1 MQWIFIRHQFY
12 RHLTFAVMY
21 LVLWCTAANANAAP
35 ATPVTNLNHYFQES
49 WTTRQGLPH
58 NTINSI
64 SQSED
69 GYLWIATW
77 EGLVRFNGKQFRVFG
92 RTDLDGLPDSGIR
105 SISLDRKGALLAVGS
120 RGGFIRRQIK
130 SWQAFPSLN
139 VLTNAVVQDE
149 RLGYWLATEGQ
160 GLYYQHADGS
170 RVQYTVNDGLPSN
183 VIHSLARDSAG
194 RIWIGTGRGLAVIEH
209 EGSVIRVISD
219 VPAIPV
225 FTLLSQGEM
234 LLVGTENGA
243 YSWQQGQAHLF
254 HPGLNGMAIS
264 ALLWRNDTLWVGT
277 TDRGLFRILRGQ
289 LEQLSIDGGSPNNR
303 ILSLFADRE
312 NSIWAGT
319 NGGLFRLREAPFVTY
334 TAERGLAGDYV
345 RSVMAHRDGSIWVG
359 TSQGI
364 SRIQNQQIETIN
376 IAADSQGQSVLSLA
390 QAEDGA
396 VWIGTYTDGVLL
408 WRDGRIVQQLNRD
421 NGLLANEIRSVLPD
435 GKGGLWVGTAQ
446 GLNHVSMQGIKTY
459 GTADGLPAPFIM
471 ALYQYTDGRLFIG
484 TGGGVAVMQPDG
496 RITPLDF
503 SSLDGAEY
511 AFGFLPD
518 PVLDVLWMTTDRG
531 LIAYELTQ
539 GRQTML
545 GREQG
550 LPFDKLFQ
558 AVADKQHNLWISSN
572 RGILRLQRQHVMAL
586 LSGAATTLEF
596 EIFGESDG
604 MQSAQANGGSMP
616 AATLAHAGSV
626 WFATSKGV
634 SWVQP
639 GILKH
644 FAATIPP
651 VVIEGVRINGA
662 ELQPSQNIQFPAG
675 VSRLEF
681 SFAGLGYVM
690 PQRML
695 YRTRLVGFD
704 SDWVYRSTQ
713 NVAEYT
719 NLSPG
724 NYEFR
729 VSAAYPQG
737 GWSPQDAVLRFRIKP
752 FFWQLPAFW
761 FVLFTITLV
770 SVVIL
775 VRWRIGQLKRREQ
788 LLQLQI
794 AEKTAEL
801 QQLARSD
808 ALTGLANRRAFDEA
822 LHRECVRARR
832 SGSPLML
839 VLLDIDH
846 FKQVNDKF
854 SHSVGDTV
862 LKHIA
867 NEISRHCREGDT
879 VARWG
884 GEEFAILLPDTSV
897 TDAAEICERIRSAIM
912 QIDCSAY
919 ADGLAL
925 TISMGIAAFS
935 AETSHSKLLV
945 RADQALYQAKQQG
958 RNRIDIASF

>member
-1 MQWIFIRHQFY
+1 MQWIFIRHHFY
-12 RHLTFAVMY
+12 RQLTSFVVF
-21 LVLWCTAANANAAP
+21 LVLCCAATSVGAAP
-35 ATPVTNLNHYFQES
+35 ATAATNLNHYFQES

-77 EGLVRFNGKQFRVFG
+77 EGLVRFNGRQFHVFG

-105 SISLDRKGALLAVGS
+105 VITRDRKGALLAVGS
-120 RGGFIRRQIK
+120 RGGFMRRQAK
-130 SWQAFPSLN
+130 NWQAYPPLD

-149 RLGYWLATEGQ
+149 HSGYWLATEGQ
-160 GLYYQHADGS
+160 GLYYQSADG
-170 RVQYTVNDGLPSN
+170 RRAQYTEKDGLPSN
-183 VIHSLARDSAG
+183 VIHSLALDADG
-194 RIWIGTGRGLAVIEH
+194 RLWIGSGRGLAVLEQAN
-209 EGSVIRVISD
+209 STIRVIDD

-225 FTLLSQGEM
+225 FTLLPRGEM
-234 LLVGTENGA
+234 LLAGTENGL
-243 YSWQQGQAHLF
+243 YSWQLGQASVFQPELS
-254 HPGLNGMAIS
+254 GMAIS
-264 ALLWRNDTLWVGT
+264 ALLWRHDALWLGT
-277 TDRGLFRILRGQ
+277 TDRGLFRLSHGH
-289 LEQLSIDGGSPNNR
+289 LEQLSVDGGSPNNR
-303 ILSLFADRE
+303 ILSLFSDRE
-312 NSIWAGT
+312 NSIWVGT

-345 RSVMAHRDGSIWVG
+345 RTVLAHSDGSIWVG
-359 TSQGI
+359 SSQGVN
-364 SRIQNQQIETIN
+364 RITGQHIESID
-376 IAADSQGQSVLSLA
+376 IAAASHGQSVLSLA
-390 QAEDGA
+390 EAADGS

-421 NGLLANEIRSVLPD
+421 NGLLANEIRSLLPD
-435 GKGGLWVGTAQ
+435 GKDGLWVGTAQ
-446 GLNHVSMQGIKTY
+446 GLNHVSENGIKAF

-471 ALYQYTDGRLFIG
+471 ALYQHTDGRLFVG
-484 TGGGVAVMQPDG
+484 TGGGVAVMQPNG
-496 RITPLDF
+496 GITALDF
-503 SSLDGAEY
+503 SALDDAEY

-518 PVLDVLWMTTDRG
+518 PVLDVVWMTTDRG

-545 GREQG
+545 GRAQG

-558 AVADKQHNLWISSN
+558 AVADKQHNLWLSSN
-572 RGILRLQRQHVMAL
+572 RGILRLQRQHVTAL
-586 LSGAATTLEF
+586 LSGAASTLEY
-596 EIFGESDG
+596 ELFGESDG

-616 AATLAHAGSV
+616 AATLAKDGSV

-651 VVIEGVRINGA
+651 VVIEGIRVNGA
-662 ELQPSQNIQFPAG
+662 EQTLQQNMQLSAG
-675 VSRLEF
+675 VNRLEF

-724 NYEFR
+724 DYEFR

-737 GWSPQDAVLRFRIKP
+737 GWSPQDAVLRFHIQP
-752 FFWQLPAFW
+752 FFWQRPVFW
-761 FVLFTITLV
+761 LLLSALILV
-770 SVVIL
+770 STVIL
-775 VRWRIGQLKRREQ
+775 VRWRISQLKRREQ
-788 LLQLQI
+788 LLQLQV

-801 QQLARSD
+801 QLLARSD

-832 SGSPLML
+832 TGSPLML

-854 SHSVGDTV
+854 SHSVGDMV

-867 NEISRHCREGDT
+867 SEISQHCREGDT

-884 GEEFAILLPDTSV
+884 GEEFAILLPDTALAN
-897 TDAAEICERIRSAIM
+897 AAEICERIRSAIM
-912 QIDCSAY
+912 HIDCSTY
-919 ADGLAL
+919 AKGLTLTVSMGLAE
-925 TISMGIAAFS
+925 FS
-935 AETSHSKLLV
+935 AETSHGKLLS

-958 RNRIDIASF
+958 RNRVDIATD